1 MKNNNTED
9 VRTIKTNEGTRFS
22 SEKEI
27 KTYTNP
33 YYKNLDELAIVFNQD
48 FDSNFQPIW
57 IHHIKPKIKNIT
69 NIAGLKSSK

>member
-9 VRTIKTNEGTRFS
+9 VRTIKTIEGTRFS

-33 YYKNLDELAIVFNQD
+33 YYKNLDELKLTA
-48 FDSNFQPIW
+48 NFQPIW